1 MYNNIIFNENPI
13 NRFDFSGRIK
23 WTNDDL
29 EPGYIGEEIETDN
42 GTKYIILCINPDNNN
57 ENEKDYYPI
66 IIQPIN
72 GSIIVKHVNIDD
84 KNINDFIPDKD
95 MKKSG
100 FLVHKGKD
108 AQKNPI
114 YLIETDTG
122 NYIRYCED
130 IGNPISIN
138 GIVYNYTYINFL
150 FKNLCKYI
158 TNKVNISRFTIRSP
172 NLIMVN
178 FKDIILYVGIKNL
191 DKDLLFTTT
200 NLNSKIKSIEYMT
213 KWCNKIKIILDKLK
227 PTNTS

>member
-1 MYNNIIFNENPI
+1 MSYKFKINKNSI
-13 NRFDFSGRIK
+13 NRFDFSDRIK
-23 WTNDDL
+23 LTNDDL
-29 EPGYIGEEIETDN
+29 EPGYIGEEIET
-42 GTKYIILCINPDNNN
+42 GTGEKYIILCINPDNDND
-57 ENEKDYYPI
+57 NEKDYYPI
-66 IIQPIN
+66 IIQPIS

-108 AQKNPI
+108 AQENSI

-122 NYIRYCED
+122 KYIRYCED
-130 IGNPISIN
+130 TGNPISIN

-158 TNKVNISRFTIRSP
+158 TNKVNISRFTIRSS

-178 FKDIILYVGIKNL
+178 FKDIILYLSLIH
-191 DKDLLFTTT
+191 
-200 NLNSKIKSIEYMT
+200 I
-213 KWCNKIKIILDKLK
+213 
-227 PTNTS
+227 